1 MAFTHAPSTD
11 APGHG
16 GSGRLSRRILTAVA
30 GAAIVTGGIVLWES
44 PLLKQGDSVHTTRAG
59 RSTAPVSLQT
69 TTSGEGDSVL
79 SRQRS
84 TSPVS
89 IDAAGSEWNGVSSTH
104 ERNRS
109 TAPVL
114 LGGN

>member
-1 MAFTHAPSTD
+1 MAFTHAPAPYSTGD
-11 APGHG
+11 G

-30 GAAIVTGGIVLWES
+30 GAALITGGIVLWES
-44 PLLKQGDSVHTTRAG
+44 PLLKPGNSIQTTRAG
-59 RSTAPVSLQT
+59 RSTAPVSLQST
-69 TTSGEGDSVL
+69 MSGEGDSVL

-89 IDAAGSEWNGVSSTH
+89 NDEASSDWSGVPTTH
-104 ERNRS
+104 ERTRS
-109 TAPVL
+109 TAPVI